1 MDESKEPQDDS
12 ENPDEN
18 SPKGTP
24 PADSGSEDQEASDPS
39 GDDLTLN
46 SDASSGP
53 DDAARESEAPEGETL
68 KETMADESKSS
79 QADMS
84 SIQMPN
90 VTDEASSGDV
100 SRDEAPRAEFGPLP
114 GQKTIS
120 DKQAGN
126 ISMLLDV
133 KLPVAIELGRTKMT
147 IGEVLELGSGSII
160 ELDKLAGEP
169 VDILV
174 NGKPL
179 AKGEVVVLDENF
191 GVRITNL
198 ISQRERIDRLNNDE

>member
-1 MDESKEPQDDS
+1 MDESQEPQDESVNPEGNPS
-12 ENPDEN
+12 E
-18 SPKGTP
+18 GAP
-24 PADSGSEDQEASDPS
+24 PEGADAANQAASDQSGEDQAPNADDSG
-39 GDDLTLN
+39 
-46 SDASSGP
+46 GP
-53 DDAARESEAPEGETL
+53 DDSASESAAAGDE
-68 KETMADESKSS
+68 KIDETMIDGSEKSDVS
-79 QADMS
+79 SADMS
-84 SIQMPN
+84 SIQMP
-90 VTDEASSGDV
+90 DV
-100 SRDEAPRAEFGPLP
+100 SDDAPRAEFGPLP
-114 GQKTIS
+114 ASGAVS

-133 KLPVAIELGRTKMT
+133 KLPVSIELGRTKMS

-198 ISQRERIDRLNNDE
+198 ISQRECIERLNNQ

>member
-1 MDESKEPQDDS
+1 MDESQEPQDES
-12 ENPDEN
+12 VNPEENPPE
-18 SPKGTP
+18 GTP
-24 PADSGSEDQEASDPS
+24 PVDSGSEDHEASDPS
-39 GDDLTLN
+39 GDDLTVN
-46 SDASSGP
+46 SDASNKPGG
-53 DDAARESEAPEGETL
+53 AASESELLKEETPD
-68 KETMADESKSS
+68 ETMADASEPSDSS
-79 QADMS
+79 HADMS

-90 VTDEASSGDV
+90 VSDEAARVD
-100 SRDEAPRAEFGPLP
+100 APRAEFGPLT

-120 DKQAGN
+120 EKQAGN

-133 KLPVAIELGRTKMT
+133 KLPVAIELGRTRMS

-198 ISQRERIDRLNNDE
+198 ISQSERIERMNNE